1 MFLIL
6 GVIVLGYVSNVFSQS
21 ACLENAAF
29 WYSQVMMSGQPY
41 YVDLKPG
48 QEHIQQALD
57 AVAAPYTVLSSPP
70 DPNAYPRVR
79 IHTTSWLPFFISE
92 HFASEGDETRR
103 AEFTAHYLGIFGI
116 ALSVGDSFDIPSMP
130 LAKLPG
136 HNSHHSTIA
145 AHSNPKER

>member
-1 MFLIL
+1 MWRKILLIL
-6 GVIVLGYVSNVFSQS
+6 VAVILGYVSNVFSQS

-29 WYSQVMMSGQPY
+29 WYTHVMMSGHPY

-57 AVAAPYTVLSSPP
+57 AVAAPYTVLPTPP
-70 DPNAYPRVR
+70 DPKAYPRVR

-92 HFASEGDETRR
+92 HFLSEGDESRR

-116 ALSVGDSFDIPSMP
+116 ALSVGDSFDIPDMP
-130 LAKLPG
+130 LGNLPT
-136 HNSHHSTIA
+136 SL
-145 AHSNPKER
+145 